1 MSDSIIFKVFFITI
15 KVHYIMLT
23 FVLSVLILFISTFM
37 CFYLVCIFCLFILV
51 LKVLLK
57 QFNF

>member
-23 FVLSVLILFISTFM
+23 FVLSVLILFISKCM
-37 CFYLVCIFCLFILV
+37 CFYLVSIFIVYLF
-51 LKVLLK
+51 
-57 QFNF
+57 